1 MQNRNSNSYRE
12 SPMSRTSYRDSP
24 ISRSSP
30 YGTSSSKS
38 GSIRAS
44 TGNYSID
51 STPPSQSVS
60 SKVRSGMNDPVI
72 LNRQLRR

>member
-1 MQNRNSNSYRE
+1 MHNRNSNSYRE
-12 SPMSRTSYRDSP
+12 SP

-38 GSIRAS
+38 GSLRAS
-44 TGNYSID
+44 TENYSID
-51 STPPSQSVS
+51 SIPPSQSVS